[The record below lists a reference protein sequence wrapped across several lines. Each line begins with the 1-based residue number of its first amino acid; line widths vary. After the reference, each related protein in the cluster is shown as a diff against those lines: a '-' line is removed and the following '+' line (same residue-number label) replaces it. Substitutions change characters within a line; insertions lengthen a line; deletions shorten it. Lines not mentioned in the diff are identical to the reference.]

1 MKNEI
6 DTFKASEDE
15 PTRKT
20 YHSPQLS
27 SYGNIRE
34 MTQNVGNSGMA
45 DGGVGGTSMT
55 RP

>member
-1 MKNEI
+1 MKNKV
-6 DTFKASEDE
+6 DTFREPEDKSAG
-15 PTRKT
+15 KT

-34 MTQNVGNSGMA
+34 MTQNVGNNGMM
-45 DGGVGGTSMT
+45 DGGAGLTSMT